1 MPKIQAW
8 TEQDWKEQLLTR
20 LDRAR
25 KYREQF
31 EGQWRENASIYGNV
45 SGREES
51 QFNISFD
58 NIIELESGEVD
69 NGDSAISINE
79 IFKYIRFWHS
89 QMSANPP
96 SVIVRPTSPDPGD
109 RRKADAGDRIA
120 RHLRKE
126 LCAQEVADERNN
138 NTLIYGIGYSKV
150 MWDKNIGDMVDVN
163 EETGDVNLE
172 GDHKLYAP
180 SVEDVWLDPDATRK
194 QDVRWIV
201 ERRFV
206 PLEEAIFQH
215 PDHAKHLTE
224 MTAARDRHEYNKII
238 DTESQ
243 QDISGKVELLEYWEK
258 GAPINGGVGR
268 YACFLA
274 DGTLLEYGKNPHYQH
289 GLPIKILTYID
300 IPGQVYGKSVIE
312 YTSRVQDMMQRMD
325 SATLDAI
332 QAHGVVRMALHEAT
346 DIEDEALSNSNWD
359 YIKYGGSTPPH
370 FINPPQLM
378 PDMWNLRETMAMAIK
393 DMFGINDS
401 MLGIQKREQSA
412 VSQQTSIE
420 SGTMIHRRLMTKF
433 AMVTEEEYRDL
444 LGICRTKWDTPR
456 QVLVIGKEK
465 AFEAAD
471 FSSADIEGGFDLE
484 VEYGTSLP
492 LDPNMAREQLMLLMP
507 ALKEAGVSMKEILRR
522 FRLNEVEAT
531 LDIMDLASDRQREIF
546 EEMIA
551 KVDEGVA
558 EYIAPAEMEEHQG
571 MLEYAYVYRMSSEFK
586 YLDPEAQ
593 RLIEQHIRER
603 EYILTKQQTPQ
614 APAGPGVQALPGSP
628 GVSGAMTPDVAMA
641 PPQAGAPEEIM

>member
-1 MPKIQAW
+1 MPKIQSW
-8 TEQDWKEQLLTR
+8 TEQDWKEQLLSR

-25 KYREQF
+25 QYREQF
-31 EGQWRENASIYGNV
+31 EGQWRENASIMQNI
-45 SGREES
+45 SGREEN

-69 NGDSAISINE
+69 NGDSKIAVNE
-79 IFKYIRFWHS
+79 IFKYVRFWHS

-126 LCAQEVADERNN
+126 LTIQEVSDERNN
-138 NTLIYGIGYSKV
+138 NTLIYGTGYSKV
-150 MWDKNIGDMVDVN
+150 CWNPDIGDMVDVN
-163 EETGDVNLE
+163 EQTEEVNLTGDHE
-172 GDHKLYAP
+172 MYAP
-180 SVEDVWLDPDATRK
+180 LVENVWLDPDANRK
-194 QDVRWIV
+194 KDLRWTIERHFMLV
-201 ERRFV
+201 EDAVFKF
-206 PLEEAIFQH
+206 PEHEEHIRE
-215 PDHAKHLTE
+215 L
-224 MTAARDRHEYNKII
+224 TAARDRHEYNKII

-243 QDISGKVELLEYWEK
+243 SDISGKVEVLEYFEK
-258 GAPINGGVGR
+258 GLPINGGVGR
-268 YACFLA
+268 HAWFLA
-274 DGTLLEYGKNPHYQH
+274 DGTLLEYGKNPHYSH
-289 GLPIKILTYID
+289 GLPIKVLTYID
-300 IPGQVYGKSVIE
+300 VPGQIYGKSVIE
-312 YTSRVQDMMQRMD
+312 YTSRIQDMLQRMD
-325 SATLDAI
+325 SSTLDAI
-332 QAHGVVRMALHEAT
+332 QAHGVVRMAIHEAT

-359 YIKYGGSTPPH
+359 YIKYGGSAPPH
-370 FINPPQLM
+370 FINPPQIM
-378 PDMWNLRETMAMAIK
+378 PDIWQLRDVLAMAIK
-393 DMFGINDS
+393 DLFGINDS

-433 AMVTEEEYRDL
+433 AMSTEEEFRDL

-456 QVLVIGKEK
+456 QVLVLGKEK

-522 FRLNEVEAT
+522 FRLNEVESV
-531 LDIMDLASDRQREIF
+531 LDIMELASDRQREIF
-546 EEMIA
+546 EEMVA
-551 KVDEGVA
+551 KVSEGVA
-558 EYIAPAEMEEHQG
+558 EYIAPQDMEEHQG
-571 MLEYAYVYRMSSEFK
+571 MLEYAYIYRMSSEFK

-593 RLIEQHIRER
+593 ALIEQHIRER
-603 EYILTKQQTPQ
+603 EQILTQQQTPQ
-614 APAGPGVQALPGSP
+614 APAGPGVQQLPGSP
-628 GVSGAMTPDVAMA
+628 GVSGAITPDVAMA
-641 PPQAGAPEEIM
+641 PPAAVPEEEIM